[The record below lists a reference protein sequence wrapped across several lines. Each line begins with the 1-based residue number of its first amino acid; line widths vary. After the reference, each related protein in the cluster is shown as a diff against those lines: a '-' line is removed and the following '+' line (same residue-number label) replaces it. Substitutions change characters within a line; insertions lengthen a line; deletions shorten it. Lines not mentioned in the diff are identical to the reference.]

1 MAGTLAGRRI
11 VITGGAAGIGLATAR
26 RMLAEGAAVALLDL
40 DGALAQASAKELSAK
55 GGKAFGTA
63 CDVTN
68 AASVGRAVVAAHDA
82 LGTLDGLFNNAGI
95 AGFGSVHDTTP
106 EAWHKVMAVNV
117 TGTFLA
123 SRAVLPEMVAARRGA
138 IVNVGSVA
146 GLVGIPT
153 MAAYCAAKGAIV
165 NLTRQMGAEYA
176 KHGVRVNCVCP
187 GTVAETA
194 MGRSLL
200 GSDTS
205 QEALDR
211 RLAKY
216 PLGRFGKPEEIAE
229 AVVFLLSDAASF
241 CVGSVFAVDGGM
253 TAI

>member
-1 MAGTLAGRRI
+1 MAGRLAGRNI
-11 VITGGAAGIGLATAR
+11 IITGGGAGIGLSTAR
-26 RMLAEGAAVALLDL
+26 ALAREGAAVALLDL
-40 DGALAQASAKELSAK
+40 DGAVAKASADQMTGEGAK
-55 GGKAFGTA
+55 ASGFA
-63 CDVTN
+63 CDVTD
-68 AASVGRAVVAAHDA
+68 ADSVARAVDGARAK
-82 LGTLDGLFNNAGI
+82 LGSIDGLYNNAGI
-95 AGFGSVHDTTP
+95 AGFGSVHDSTP
-106 EAWHKVMAVNV
+106 EAWAKIWAVNV

-123 SRAVLPEMVAARRGA
+123 SRAVLPEMMAAKHGS

-146 GLVGIPT
+146 GMVGIPT

-165 NLTRQMGAEYA
+165 NLTRQMAADYA
-176 KHGVRVNCVCP
+176 KYGIRVNCICP

-205 QEALDR
+205 EAAMNK

-216 PLGRFGKPEEIAE
+216 PIGRFGRPDEMAE
-229 AVVFLLSDAASF
+229 AVTFLLSDAASF
-241 CVGSVFAVDGGM
+241 CVGSIFAVDGGM

>member
-1 MAGTLAGRRI
+1 MSGRLQGRKV
-11 VITGGAAGIGLATAR
+11 VITGGGAGIGLSTAR
-26 RMLAEGAAVALLDL
+26 ALVREGAAVALLDL
-40 DGALAQASAKELSAK
+40 DGEVAKGSAKALVGEGA
-55 GGKAFGTA
+55 KAFGVA
-63 CDVTN
+63 CDVTD
-68 AASVGRAVVAAHDA
+68 AASVERAVAAAREA
-82 LGTLDGLFNNAGI
+82 LGALDGLFNNAGI
-95 AGFGSVHDTTP
+95 AGFGSVHDTTQ
-106 EAWHKVMAVNV
+106 EAWQKIWAVNV
-117 TGTFLA
+117 IGTFLA
-123 SRAVLPEMVAARRGA
+123 SRAVLPEMMAAKRGA

-205 QEALDR
+205 EEALAK

-216 PLGRFGKPEEIAE
+216 PIGRFGKPDDIAE
-229 AVVFLLSDAASF
+229 AVAFLLSDAASF
-241 CVGSVFAVDGGM
+241 CVGSIFAVDGGM